1 MEQVLAEGGRVVGRE
16 GDVVQL
22 VDRRGRPC
30 SVDLG
35 I

>member
-22 VDRRGRPC
+22 VDRRGRSC